1 MAHGIVV
8 QMSEKG
14 DFKKT
19 FNFLKAMQE
28 KKFLSNLN
36 KYGERGVQLL
46 SENTPRDTG
55 LTASSWYYKIED
67 DGETLTLTWYNSNV
81 KKDYFNVAL
90 MLQYGHA
97 TKNGGWIEGIDYI
110 NPALKPL
117 FDEME
122 KDIWEEVKSQ

>member
-19 FNFLKAMQE
+19 FKFLKAMQE

-67 DGETLTLTWYNSNV
+67 DGNTLKLTWYNSNV

-97 TKNGGWIEGIDYI
+97 TKNGGWVEGIDYI

-122 KDIWEEVKSQ
+122 KDIWEEVKSS

>member
-19 FNFLKAMQE
+19 FKFLKAMRE

>member
-1 MAHGIVV
+1 MARGIVV

-19 FNFLKAMQE
+19 FKFLKAMQE

-67 DGETLTLTWYNSNV
+67 DGNTLKLTWYNSNI

-97 TKNGGWIEGIDYI
+97 TKNGGWVEGIDYI

-122 KDIWEEVKSQ
+122 KDIWEEVKSS

>member
-1 MAHGIVV
+1 MARGIVV

-19 FNFLKAMQE
+19 FKFLKAMQE
-28 KKFLSNLN
+28 KKFLSNLD

>member
-1 MAHGIVV
+1 MARGIVI

-19 FNFLKAMQE
+19 FKFLKAMQE

-122 KDIWEEVKSQ
+122 KDIWEEVKSS

>member
-1 MAHGIVV
+1 MARGIVV

-19 FNFLKAMQE
+19 FKFLKAMQE

-67 DGETLTLTWYNSNV
+67 DGETLTLTWYNGNV

-97 TKNGGWIEGIDYI
+97 TKNGGWVEGIDYI

-122 KDIWEEVKSQ
+122 KDIWEEVKSS

>member
-19 FNFLKAMQE
+19 FRFLKAMQE

-67 DGETLTLTWYNSNV
+67 DGETLTLTWCNSNV

-97 TKNGGWIEGIDYI
+97 TKNGGWVEGIDYI

-122 KDIWEEVKSQ
+122 KDIWEEVKSS

>member
-1 MAHGIVV
+1 MARGIVV

-19 FNFLKAMQE
+19 FKFLKAMQE

-67 DGETLTLTWYNSNV
+67 DGNTLKLTWYNSNV

-97 TKNGGWIEGIDYI
+97 TKNGGWVEGIDYI

-122 KDIWEEVKSQ
+122 KDIWEEVKSS

>member
-1 MAHGIVV
+1 MARGIVI

-19 FNFLKAMQE
+19 FKFLKAMQE

-67 DGETLTLTWYNSNV
+67 DGSTLTITWYNSNV

-122 KDIWEEVKSQ
+122 KDIWEEVKSS

>member
-19 FNFLKAMQE
+19 FKFLKAMQE

-97 TKNGGWIEGIDYI
+97 TKNGGWVEGIDYI

>member
-1 MAHGIVV
+1 MARGIVV

-19 FNFLKAMQE
+19 FRFLKAMQE

-97 TKNGGWIEGIDYI
+97 TKNGGWVEGIDYI

-122 KDIWEEVKSQ
+122 KDIWEEVKSS

>member
-19 FNFLKAMQE
+19 FKFLKAMKE

-97 TKNGGWIEGIDYI
+97 TKNGGWVEGIDYI

-122 KDIWEEVKSQ
+122 KDIWEEVKSS

>member
-1 MAHGIVV
+1 MARGIVV

-19 FNFLKAMQE
+19 FKFLKAMQE
-28 KKFLSNLN
+28 KKFLSNLD

-67 DGETLTLTWYNSNV
+67 DGETLTLTWYNSNI

>member
-8 QMSEKG
+8 QMFEKG

-19 FNFLKAMQE
+19 FKFLKAMQE

>member
-1 MAHGIVV
+1 MTRGIVV

-19 FNFLKAMQE
+19 FKFLKAMQE

-97 TKNGGWIEGIDYI
+97 TKNGGWVEGIDYI

>member
-1 MAHGIVV
+1 MARGIVV

-19 FNFLKAMQE
+19 FRFLKAMQE
-28 KKFLSNLN
+28 KKFLSNLD

-67 DGETLTLTWYNSNV
+67 DGETLTITWYNSNV

-97 TKNGGWIEGIDYI
+97 TKNGGWVEGIDYI

>member
-1 MAHGIVV
+1 MARGIVV

-19 FNFLKAMQE
+19 FKFLKAMKE

-67 DGETLTLTWYNSNV
+67 DGNTLTLTWYNSNV

-97 TKNGGWIEGIDYI
+97 TKNGGWVEGIDYI

-122 KDIWEEVKSQ
+122 KDIWEEVKSS

>member
-1 MAHGIVV
+1 MARGIVV

-19 FNFLKAMQE
+19 FKFLKAMQE

-67 DGETLTLTWYNSNV
+67 DDETLTLTWYNSNV

-90 MLQYGHA
+90 MVQYGHA
-97 TKNGGWIEGIDYI
+97 TKNGGWVEGIDYI

>member
-1 MAHGIVV
+1 MARGIVI

-19 FNFLKAMQE
+19 FRFLKAMKE
-28 KKFLSNLN
+28 KKFLSNLD

-67 DGETLTLTWYNSNV
+67 DGNTLKLTWYNSNI

-97 TKNGGWIEGIDYI
+97 TKNGGWVEGIDYI

-122 KDIWEEVKSQ
+122 KDIWEEVKSS

>member
-1 MAHGIVV
+1 MARGIVV

-19 FNFLKAMQE
+19 FKFLKAMQE

-97 TKNGGWIEGIDYI
+97 TKNGGWVEGIDYI

>member
-1 MAHGIVV
+1 MI

-19 FNFLKAMQE
+19 FKFLKAMQE

-97 TKNGGWIEGIDYI
+97 TKNGGWVEGIDYI

-122 KDIWEEVKSQ
+122 KDIWEEVKSS

>member
-1 MAHGIVV
+1 MARGIVV

-19 FNFLKAMQE
+19 FRFLKAMKE
-28 KKFLSNLN
+28 KKFLSNLD

-67 DGETLTLTWYNSNV
+67 DGNTLKLTWYNSNV

-97 TKNGGWIEGIDYI
+97 TKNGGWVEGIDYI

-117 FDEME
+117 FNEME
-122 KDIWEEVKSQ
+122 KDIWEEVKSS

>member
-1 MAHGIVV
+1 MARGIVV

-19 FNFLKAMQE
+19 FKFLKAMQE
-28 KKFLSNLN
+28 KKFLSNLD

-67 DGETLTLTWYNSNV
+67 DGNTLKLTWYNSNV

-122 KDIWEEVKSQ
+122 KDIWEEVKSS

>member
-1 MAHGIVV
+1 MAKGIVV
-8 QMSEKG
+8 KMSEKG

-19 FNFLKAMQE
+19 FKFLKAMQE

-67 DGETLTLTWYNSNV
+67 DGETLALTWYNSNV

>member
-19 FNFLKAMQE
+19 FKFLKAMQE

-90 MLQYGHA
+90 MFQYGHA

>member
-19 FNFLKAMQE
+19 FKFLKAMQE

-36 KYGERGVQLL
+36 KYGKRGVQLL
-46 SENTPRDTG
+46 SENTPRGTG

>member
-1 MAHGIVV
+1 MARGIVV

-19 FNFLKAMQE
+19 FRFLKAMKE
-28 KKFLSNLN
+28 KKFLSNLD

-67 DGETLTLTWYNSNV
+67 DGSTLKLTWYNSNV

-97 TKNGGWIEGIDYI
+97 TKNGGWVEGIDYI

-122 KDIWEEVKSQ
+122 KDIWEEVKSS

>member
-19 FNFLKAMQE
+19 FTFLKAMQE

-97 TKNGGWIEGIDYI
+97 TKNGGWVEGIDYI

-122 KDIWEEVKSQ
+122 KDIWEEVKSS

>member
-1 MAHGIVV
+1 MARGIVV

-19 FNFLKAMQE
+19 FKFLKAMQE

-97 TKNGGWIEGIDYI
+97 TKNGGWVEGIDYI

-122 KDIWEEVKSQ
+122 KDIWEEVKSS

>member
-19 FNFLKAMQE
+19 FKFLKAMQE

-46 SENTPRDTG
+46 SENTTRDTG

-67 DGETLTLTWYNSNV
+67 DGETLTLTWYNSNI

-110 NPALKPL
+110 NPALTPL

-122 KDIWEEVKSQ
+122 KDIWEEVKSS

>member
-1 MAHGIVV
+1 MARGIVV

-19 FNFLKAMQE
+19 FKFLKAMQE

-67 DGETLTLTWYNSNV
+67 DGETLTLTWYNNNV

-97 TKNGGWIEGIDYI
+97 TKNGGWVEGIDYI

-122 KDIWEEVKSQ
+122 KDIWEEVKSS

>member
-19 FNFLKAMQE
+19 FKFLKAMKE

-122 KDIWEEVKSQ
+122 KDIWEEVKSS

>member
-28 KKFLSNLN
+28 KKFLSNVN

>member
-19 FNFLKAMQE
+19 FKFLKAMKE

>member
-1 MAHGIVV
+1 MARGIVV

-19 FNFLKAMQE
+19 FRFLKAMQE

-67 DGETLTLTWYNSNV
+67 DGNTLKLTWYNSNV

-122 KDIWEEVKSQ
+122 KDIWEEVKSS

>member
-1 MAHGIVV
+1 MARGIVV
-8 QMSEKG
+8 RMSEKG

-19 FNFLKAMQE
+19 FKFLKAMQE

-97 TKNGGWIEGIDYI
+97 TKNGGWVEGIDYI

-122 KDIWEEVKSQ
+122 KDIWEEVKSS

>member
-1 MAHGIVV
+1 MARGIVV

-19 FNFLKAMQE
+19 FKFLKAMQE

-67 DGETLTLTWYNSNV
+67 DGNTLKLTWYNSNV